1 MAEQSVTLQPGE
13 SKVVSFE
20 ATPQEARSYQV
31 SVNGLTGSFIAV
43 APAPA
48 KFVYATG
55 IVTHRKEIIKSRTY
69 FILEVDVQNIGS
81 IGGEIS
87 LEFYC
92 QYTTFYPPQYWSAW
106 EVCRGGLSQYEVLR
120 AYINP
125 GEIVTFRKLVDFYA
139 YFERADHTLMRA
151 KVVSEI
157 GEIITYAWMVR
168 ED

>member
-1 MAEQSVTLQPGE
+1 MVEQSVTLQPGE
-13 SKVVSFE
+13 SKAVSFE
-20 ATPQEARSYQV
+20 ATPQEARTYQV

-55 IVTHRKEIIKSRTY
+55 LTRRREIIKSRTY
-69 FILEVDVQNIGS
+69 LILEVDVRNIGS

-92 QYTTFYPPQYWSAW
+92 QYASFYRPSDWSAW
-106 EVCRGGLSQYEVLR
+106 EICRGGLSQYEVLR

-139 YFERADHTLMRA
+139 YFERADHTIMRE

-157 GEIITYAWMVR
+157 GEIVTGIWMVK
-168 ED
+168 E

>member
-1 MAEQSVTLQPGE
+1 MAEQNVTLQPGE

-20 ATPQEARSYQV
+20 ATPQEARTYQV

-43 APAPA
+43 APTPA

-55 IVTHRKEIIKSRTY
+55 LTRRREIIKSRTY
-69 FILEVDVQNIGS
+69 LILEVDVWNIGS

-92 QYTTFYPPQYWSAW
+92 QYASFYRPSDWSAW
-106 EVCRGGLSQYEVLR
+106 EICRGGLSQYEVLR

-139 YFERADHTLMRA
+139 
-151 KVVSEI
+151 S
-157 GEIITYAWMVR
+157 GEHR
-168 ED
+168 RRK

>member
-1 MAEQSVTLQPGE
+1 MAERTIELAPGE
-13 SKVVSFE
+13 SSLVSFE
-20 ATPQEARSYQV
+20 AVPAEARSYQV
-31 SVNGLTGSFIAV
+31 LVNGLEGSFSAV

-55 IVTHRKEIIKSRTY
+55 LTHRSEIIKSRTY
-69 FILEVDVQNIGS
+69 FILEVNVQNIGS

-92 QYTTFYPPQYWSAW
+92 QYASFYRPSDWSAW

-139 YFERADHTLMRA
+139 YFERADHTIMRA

-157 GEIITYAWMVR
+157 GEIVTYAWMVR
-168 ED
+168 E